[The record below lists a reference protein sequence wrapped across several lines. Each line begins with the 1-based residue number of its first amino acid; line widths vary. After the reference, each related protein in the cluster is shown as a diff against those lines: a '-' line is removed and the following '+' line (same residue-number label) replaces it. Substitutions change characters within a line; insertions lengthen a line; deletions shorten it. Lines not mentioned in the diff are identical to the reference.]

1 VRNSETTDQAKDGGK
16 KSFEVPSAR
25 EKVKEAK
32 EPKARGEE
40 EDLQSQGWPSWEE
53 IWCIED
59 RDLRT
64 WLITNEVILWL
75 CGVSHKAQDEAQE
88 LSKVTRRKRSVKART
103 KKQPERAKFTLIF
116 SLGCSYVWIYSMWPL
131 QGVGAQICESRSSQV
146 YLMV

>member
-1 VRNSETTDQAKDGGK
+1 MHNSETTDQAKDGSK
-16 KSFEVPSAR
+16 KSFEVSSAQ

-40 EDLQSQGWPSWEE
+40 EVLQSQGWSSWEE

-59 RDLRT
+59 NDLRT

-88 LSKVTRRKRSVKART
+88 LNKVTRRKSSVEART
-103 KKQPERAKFTLIF
+103 WKQPKRA
-116 SLGCSYVWIYSMWPL
+116 
-131 QGVGAQICESRSSQV
+131 
-146 YLMV
+146 

>member
-1 VRNSETTDQAKDGGK
+1 VKLSVCNSERTYESKDKGK

-25 EKVKEAK
+25 EKVMQSK

-40 EDLQSQGWPSWEE
+40 DLQSLGWLYWEY

-59 RDLRT
+59 HNLRT

-88 LSKVTRRKRSVKART
+88 VNKVTRRSSVKART
-103 KKQPERAKFTLIF
+103 
-116 SLGCSYVWIYSMWPL
+116 
-131 QGVGAQICESRSSQV
+131 
-146 YLMV
+146 

>member
-1 VRNSETTDQAKDGGK
+1 VSLGVHISETIDQAKDGSK
-16 KSFEVPSAR
+16 KSFEVPSAW

-40 EDLQSQGWPSWEE
+40 EDLQSQGWSSWEE

-59 RDLRT
+59 HNLIT

-88 LSKVTRRKRSVKART
+88 VNKVTRSKSSIKART
-103 KKQPERAKFTLIF
+103 
-116 SLGCSYVWIYSMWPL
+116 
-131 QGVGAQICESRSSQV
+131 
-146 YLMV
+146 